1 MLKWIAFI
9 LGAVAGV
16 LLMLSFIYLLSV
28 NWLFAIVLIGAVG
41 YCFQRWVMPYI
52 EGEQDVET
60 FE

>member
-1 MLKWIAFI
+1 MLKLITLI

-28 NWLFAIVLIGAVG
+28 NWLFAIIFIGAIG
-41 YCFQRWVMPYI
+41 YCFQRWVMPYL
-52 EGEQDVET
+52 EGDQDVGT